1 MRYIK
6 GLLFFAVFLLST
18 NYVKAQAACITLSS
32 GIGTDDQKV
41 CEGTTIIPII
51 YTLGVGVSSATIAPA
66 PPTGITGVYSTGFFV
81 ISGTPTSVGN
91 YNYTITTV
99 GICTLPNKA
108 SGTIKV
114 TALPSATISYTGS
127 PWCSNAG
134 VQNVT
139 LTGTTGG
146 IFSAAPAGLSINAST
161 GAISPATSTA
171 GTYTVT
177 YTIPPTVTCG
187 IVTATTTV
195 IITTLP
201 TATILYAGNP
211 YCRTLAAPQPV
222 TLTGTPG
229 GTFSASPAGLS
240 INASTGAIIPSTS
253 AAGTYIVTYTIPAAG
268 GCAIVTATTS
278 VNIVTSPTAIISYA
292 GNPFC
297 KTLLTEQPVTLTG
310 TPGGTYSAAP
320 LGLSIN
326 VTTGAVTP
334 VTSTAGTYTVTYTV
348 TVVGCG
354 VATSTTSVTITALP
368 AATFD
373 YSGTPY
379 CSNEAD
385 PLPAFNGGGIAGT
398 FSSTAGLVFVNTAT
412 GQVDLSASTA
422 GSYTVTNT
430 IAAAGGCGIV
440 TATAPIT
447 ITALPVAT
455 FSYTDTPYCSN
466 KPDPLPTY
474 SGGGAGGVFSSTAG
488 LVFIS
493 TATGQVDLSV
503 STPGTYTV
511 INTRAAAGG
520 CNVVSASSNIT
531 ITQLPV
537 ATISY
542 AGNPF
547 CNTIAGIR
555 PVTLTGTPGGVYSA
569 TPAGLTINS
578 ATGAI
583 TPGTSTAGT
592 YTVTYTIAAAGG
604 CGVVTATT
612 IITIN
617 ATPTVIITN
626 PAAVCTPATVDLTN
640 PALTAGSTPGLTY
653 SYWTDAAATIAY
665 TTPLTATAGIY
676 YIKGTTIAGCFDIK
690 PVVVTINQSPTATA
704 SNNGPVCEGSLL
716 SLVGGPSGMKTY
728 AWTGPNGFTSNLMS
742 PTVSAYCNISNGRCL
757 YPKGYKCHRLSRI
770 LPQQGYTSIQY
781 LFQMQVPGE
790 QNVI

>member
-41 CEGTTIIPII
+41 CEGTTITPII
-51 YTLGVGVSSATIAPA
+51 YTLGAGVSSATITPA
-66 PPTGITGVYSTGFFV
+66 PPTGITAVHSTGFFV
-81 ISGTPTSVGN
+81 ISGTPTTIGT
-91 YNYTITTV
+91 YKYTITTV
-99 GICTLPNKA
+99 GICTPPTQAK
-108 SGTIKV
+108 GTITV
-114 TALPSATISYTGS
+114 TVLPSATISYTGS
-127 PWCSNAG
+127 PWCTNAG

-139 LTGTTGG
+139 LTGTPGG

-161 GAISPATSTA
+161 GAITPGTSTA

-177 YTIPPTVTCG
+177 YAIPPTVTCG
-187 IVTATTTV
+187 IVTAMTTV
-195 IITTLP
+195 TITTLP
-201 TATILYAGNP
+201 TAIISYAGNP
-211 YCRTLAAPQPV
+211 YCRTLATPQPV

-229 GTFSASPAGLS
+229 GTYSASPAGLS
-240 INASTGAIIPSTS
+240 INASTGAITPSTS
-253 AAGTYIVTYTIPAAG
+253 TAGTYTVTYTIPAAG

-326 VTTGAVTP
+326 LTTGAVTP
-334 VTSTAGTYTVTYTV
+334 GTSTAGTYTVTYTV

-368 AATFD
+368 AATFN
-373 YSGTPY
+373 YAGTPY
-379 CSNEAD
+379 CTNEAD
-385 PLPAFNGGGIAGT
+385 PLPTFTGGGIAGT

-440 TATAPIT
+440 TATASIT

-455 FSYTDTPYCSN
+455 FSYSGTPYCSN
-466 KPDPLPTY
+466 GSDPLPTY
-474 SGGGAGGVFSSTAG
+474 SGGGAAGVFSSTAG

-531 ITQLPV
+531 ITELPV
-537 ATISY
+537 ATITY

-569 TPAGLTINS
+569 TPAGLTINP

-583 TPGTSTAGT
+583 TPGTSAAGT
-592 YTVTYTIAAAGG
+592 YTITYTIAAAGG
-604 CGVVTATT
+604 CGVVTA
-612 IITIN
+612 
-617 ATPTVIITN
+617 
-626 PAAVCTPATVDLTN
+626 
-640 PALTAGSTPGLTY
+640 
-653 SYWTDAAATIAY
+653 
-665 TTPLTATAGIY
+665 
-676 YIKGTTIAGCFDIK
+676 
-690 PVVVTINQSPTATA
+690 
-704 SNNGPVCEGSLL
+704 
-716 SLVGGPSGMKTY
+716 
-728 AWTGPNGFTSNLMS
+728 
-742 PTVSAYCNISNGRCL
+742 
-757 YPKGYKCHRLSRI
+757 
-770 LPQQGYTSIQY
+770 
-781 LFQMQVPGE
+781 
-790 QNVI
+790 